1 MKVVTAL
8 KLSGRNKNRVD
19 VYLDGKKAF
28 VWTKS
33 IALELKVGQE
43 LLQNQIAELK
53 ERDTEERIFQH
64 ALRLIN
70 RRPRSERE
78 LRDSFRK
85 KRASS
90 DIQEAVLTR
99 LREKGLVDDRAFAEA
114 WVENRLAFRPRSSWA
129 LKYELRKKGIDRE
142 TIGIVLEGFNNEE
155 AAYTAALKAA
165 RKMTDYSWDLFHKRL
180 AAYLRRRGFK
190 YSTISP
196 VIKRVWNEKGGTR
209 DESEV

>member
-129 LKYELRKKGIDRE
+129 LQYELRKKGIDSE

-155 AAYTAALKAA
+155 AAYMAALKAA
-165 RKMTDYSWDLFHKRL
+165 RKMTDYSWDLFYKRL
-180 AAYLRRRGFK
+180 AGYLRRRGFK

>member
-1 MKVVTAL
+1 M
-8 KLSGRNKNRVD
+8 
-19 VYLDGKKAF
+19 
-28 VWTKS
+28 TKS
-33 IALELKVGQE
+33 IAMDLKVGQE
-43 LLQNQIAELK
+43 LLQDQIVELK

-70 RRPRSERE
+70 RRPRSEQE
-78 LRDSFRK
+78 LRVSFRK

-90 DIQEAVLTR
+90 EIQEAVLTR
-99 LREKGLVDDRAFAEA
+99 LREKDLVDDRAFAEA

-129 LKYELRKKGIDRE
+129 LQYELRQKGIDRE

-155 AAYTAALKAA
+155 AAYSAALKVA
-165 RKMTDYSWDLFHKRL
+165 RKLTDYSWDLFHKRL
-180 AAYLRRRGFK
+180 TAYLRRRGFK

>member
-28 VWTKS
+28 VMTKS
-33 IALELKVGQE
+33 IAMELKVGQE
-43 LLQNQIAELK
+43 LLQDQIAELK
-53 ERDTEERIFQH
+53 ERDTEERTFQH
-64 ALRLIN
+64 ALRLIH

-90 DIQEAVLTR
+90 DVQEAVLTR

-129 LKYELRKKGIDRE
+129 LQYELRIKGIDRE
-142 TIGIVLEGFNNEE
+142 IIGIVLEGFNNEE
-155 AAYTAALKAA
+155 AAYKAALKAS
-165 RKMTDYSWDLFHKRL
+165 RKMTDYSWDLFYKRL
-180 AAYLRRRGFK
+180 AAYLSRRGFK

-196 VIKRVWNEKGGTR
+196 VIKRVWKEKGGTR
-209 DESEV
+209 DESED